1 MKRAGLLAMALAGAC
16 LVSAPEAR
24 AQAVVAFVNGDP
36 ITTFDVEQRA
46 RLNNAMG
53 RRGQGRQAVVQEL
66 VDDRLKIIEARRIGY
81 RISENDVDDQVSR
94 LARQNGQTL
103 FEFQQKLAKAGIEL
117 SAYRAKLRADYS
129 WELAVS
135 NKTKGA
141 VGGSNAEIDAIYQK
155 KLTDGSAKVTDY
167 VLHSVVFVV
176 AGNAGARQREAA
188 AARAKFADCA
198 TGLEAMRNIRDVAVK
213 QPIKRSSNQLSP
225 QLNALLAKTPVNRL
239 SPPFPSDQGIEM
251 IAVCEK
257 SERVDYASARSKAEE
272 EVAAKFRNAST
283 DDYLKSLRS
292 KALIQ
297 YR

>member
-1 MKRAGLLAMALAGAC
+1 MTRALLFAGAAAAA
-16 LVSAPEAR
+16 LLLSAPVR
-24 AQAVVAFVNGDP
+24 AQAVLAFVNGDP
-36 ITTFDVEQRA
+36 ITSYDVEQRS
-46 RLNNAMG
+46 RLNGVTG
-53 RRGQGRQAVVQEL
+53 RRGQSRKAVLQEL

-81 RISENDVDDQVSR
+81 RIGESDIDGQVSR
-94 LARQNGQTL
+94 MARQNNQTL
-103 FEFQQKLAKAGIEL
+103 YEFQQRLAKAGIDL
-117 SAYRAKLRADYS
+117 NAYRNKLRADYS

-135 NKTKGA
+135 NKTRGA

-155 KLTDGSAKVTDY
+155 KLKDGSAKVTDY
-167 VLHSVVFVV
+167 VLQSVVFVV
-176 AGNAGARQREAA
+176 SGNAGSRQREAA
-188 AARAKFADCA
+188 AARAKFTDCT
-198 TGLEAMRNIRDVAVK
+198 TGLEAMRDIRDVAVK
-213 QPIKRSSNQLSP
+213 TPVKRASSQLSP

-257 SERVDYASARSKAEE
+257 SERVDYAAARSQAEE
-272 EVAAKFRNAST
+272 EVANKLRASST